1 MTSRT
6 IRHPGPV
13 SPERTAA
20 IAGSAVPLHF
30 TLEPGQAVDAAIAK
44 GFANSGCTGGFVE
57 FDGGRCD
64 PFQFVMPAASP
75 DALHAAWYSETFE
88 PEGSVTI
95 ERACA
100 IVGWRDG
107 KLFIHCHGIWNSRDG
122 RQMGHMLGP
131 ATIVAEPIVVT
142 GIGSRTAAFKA
153 LPDAETNFTLFE
165 PMLVS
170 EDMAQTFQSDVLLAK
185 VRPNEDISLAI
196 EAICSRHG
204 IEAANVYGIGSLN
217 EVRFKD
223 GTHVESHATEVL
235 IRKGRVVNVDG
246 LPRASLD
253 IDVVDIEGRIFA
265 GEIVRGDNPV
275 CVTFELV
282 IEPKMD

>member
-1 MTSRT
+1 MILRT
-6 IRHPGPV
+6 IRHPGPI
-13 SPERTAA
+13 SPERAAA
-20 IAGSAVPLHF
+20 IAGAAVPLQF
-30 TLEPGQAVDAAIAK
+30 TLEPGQSVDVAIAK
-44 GFANSGCTGGFVE
+44 GFASFGCTGGVVE
-57 FDGGRCD
+57 FRGGRCD

-88 PEGSVTI
+88 PAGSVEI

-107 KLFIHCHGIWNSRDG
+107 KSFIHCHGIWNSSNG

-131 ATIVAEPIVVT
+131 ATIVAEPIIVT

-153 LPDAETNFTLFE
+153 LPDPETNFTLFE
-165 PMLVS
+165 PVSVS
-170 EDMAQTFQSDVLLAK
+170 EDTARASDPRVLLAK

-196 EAICSRHG
+196 ETICSQHG
-204 IEAANVYGIGSLN
+204 INAANVYGIGSLN
-217 EVRFKD
+217 EVRFTN
-223 GTHVESHATEVL
+223 GTRVDSHATEVL
-235 IRKGRVVNVDG
+235 FRKGRVTSVDG

-253 IDVVDIEGRIFA
+253 IDVVDLQGRIFE

-282 IEPKMD
+282 VEPNSK

>member
-1 MTSRT
+1 MRLSHLEKWERPGTLRMLPSSWRRTRPNSLQASACRWTAVRAAPFRSFVDDWVRSCGRGRVSLNGALFPTKRVARERHMTLRT
-6 IRHPGPV
+6 IRHPGPA

-20 IAGSAVPLHF
+20 IAGSAVPLQF

-44 GFANSGCTGGFVE
+44 GFASFGCTGGFVE
-57 FDGGRCD
+57 FTGGRCE

-88 PEGSVTI
+88 PAGSVEI

-131 ATIVAEPIVVT
+131 VTIVAEPIVVT

-165 PMLVS
+165 PML
-170 EDMAQTFQSDVLLAK
+170 
-185 VRPNEDISLAI
+185 
-196 EAICSRHG
+196 
-204 IEAANVYGIGSLN
+204 
-217 EVRFKD
+217 
-223 GTHVESHATEVL
+223 
-235 IRKGRVVNVDG
+235 
-246 LPRASLD
+246 
-253 IDVVDIEGRIFA
+253 
-265 GEIVRGDNPV
+265 
-275 CVTFELV
+275 
-282 IEPKMD
+282 